1 MAKKT
6 EHSKNFEKIKDY
18 YDTGLWNKARVYAV
32 VGKKTG
38 ITAEEYEEITGEP
51 YEED

>member
-1 MAKKT
+1 M
-6 EHSKNFEKIKDY
+6 EHSKNFEKIKAY
-18 YDTGLWNKARVYAV
+18 YDEGPWDKSKVYAV

-51 YEED
+51 YEEG

>member
-1 MAKKT
+1 MK
-6 EHSKNFEKIKDY
+6 HSKNFEKIKTY
-18 YDTGLWNKARVYAV
+18 YNEGLWDKSRVYAV

-51 YEED
+51 YEV

>member
-1 MAKKT
+1 M
-6 EHSKNFEKIKDY
+6 EHSKNFEKIKAY
-18 YDTGLWNKARVYAV
+18 YDEELWDKSRVYAV

-51 YEED
+51 YEEA